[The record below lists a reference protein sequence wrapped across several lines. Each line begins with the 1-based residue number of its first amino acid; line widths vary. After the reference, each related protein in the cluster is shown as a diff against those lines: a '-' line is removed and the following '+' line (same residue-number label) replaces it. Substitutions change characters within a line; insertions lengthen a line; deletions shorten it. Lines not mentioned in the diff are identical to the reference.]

1 MERKKDL
8 EADSHNVSGVTKE
21 GEINMETSASK
32 QPLERQSLV
41 HSQSSDDTNGEP
53 PLHLS
58 DTSTNRN
65 LTVLFNNDYSSE
77 LSQKPKDE
85 EFKHVQS
92 NEPDDLDE
100 DIDLGMFEDASED
113 TTHNGKTLKDMIA
126 GDTSS
131 NNISKGK
138 EHVHDQGREPV
149 NNNSSMA
156 KTAHNNSTDEGNTD
170 EDSSPKHLPEEGTNS
185 TNETKDVPENK
196 GNQSD
201 SPSCTMQKK
210 DNGNTEL
217 NIVIDA
223 CMVTEHVTK
232 VLTPEKVSSLH
243 TSQYEYVKR
252 KFLEV
257 KKHKEEELLKAQ
269 QLAREEGIKLAKK
282 HIASEMG
289 CDEKELDNLD
299 LSELN
304 EFSFD
309 DNEPLTSSKKIKLE
323 NEISAGTPQY
333 VGTLKKLLIWMKT

>member
-1 MERKKDL
+1 M

-32 QPLERQSLV
+32 QPLGRHSLV

-53 PLHLS
+53 ALDLS
-58 DTSTNRN
+58 DASTNRN
-65 LTVLFNNDYSSE
+65 FTV
-77 LSQKPKDE
+77 
-85 EFKHVQS
+85 
-92 NEPDDLDE
+92 
-100 DIDLGMFEDASED
+100 
-113 TTHNGKTLKDMIA
+113 
-126 GDTSS
+126 
-131 NNISKGK
+131 
-138 EHVHDQGREPV
+138 
-149 NNNSSMA
+149 
-156 KTAHNNSTDEGNTD
+156 
-170 EDSSPKHLPEEGTNS
+170 
-185 TNETKDVPENK
+185 NK

-217 NIVIDA
+217 SIVIDA
-223 CMVTEHVTK
+223 CIVTEHVTK
-232 VLTPEKVSSLH
+232 VLIPEKVSSLH
-243 TSQYEYVKR
+243 MCQYEYVKC

-282 HIASEMG
+282 CIASEMG
-289 CDEKELDNLD
+289 CDEKELDDLD

-323 NEISAGTPQY
+323 NETSAGTPQY
-333 VGTLKKLLIWMKT
+333 VATLKKT